1 MAMVAIACAALL
13 IALIRDMAGE
23 MRTCHGTMARER
35 AIVRL
40 ARAPG
45 ARGMGTGTCLWEA
58 CGGVGNHRMAS
69 GFSAGLRLRLVG
81 G

>member
-1 MAMVAIACAALL
+1 MVAIACASFL

-23 MRTCHGTMARER
+23 MRTCHGTMARECTL
-35 AIVRL
+35 VRM

-45 ARGMGTGTCLWEA
+45 ARGMGTGKCLWEA

-69 GFSAGLRLRLVG
+69 GFPAGLRLRSVG